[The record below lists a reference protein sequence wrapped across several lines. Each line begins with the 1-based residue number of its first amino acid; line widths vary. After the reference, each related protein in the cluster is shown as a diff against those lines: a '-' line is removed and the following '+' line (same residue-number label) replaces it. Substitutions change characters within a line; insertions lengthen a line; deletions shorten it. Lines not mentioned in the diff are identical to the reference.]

1 MKKKI
6 LSTLFLLLSC
16 IIVGLIYTAYRYYTP
31 PCIKE
36 PYQMMNHGD
45 TLRIAYIGDS
55 WAFFHRDHK
64 CQIQI
69 MLEETLHRPVKVH
82 SYGIGGKTSKEIY
95 ECIYNHT
102 DFRQFFEKRGYK
114 YCFISA
120 GINDTYKKMG
130 TDYYKKSMDG
140 IIQLLL
146 YNHIH
151 PIILEIPDYDI
162 QRAFKNQ
169 IVSRK
174 LLRQLS
180 MFVNNTP
187 INCKQVFRE
196 ALDELV
202 QTKGY
207 HNKISIIRYQS
218 WNNDFKNDL
227 QRLYRGDGMHLND
240 DGYQVL
246 DSVIAKE
253 ILTIYRRKNEPQ
265 KE

>member
-1 MKKKI
+1 MKRKI
-6 LSTLFLLLSC
+6 LFTLFLLLFC
-16 IIVGLIYTAYRYYTP
+16 IIAGLTYTAYRYYTP

-64 CQIQI
+64 CQIPM
-69 MLEETLHRPVKVH
+69 MLEETLHRPIKVH

-130 TDYYKKSMDG
+130 TNYYKKSMDG
-140 IIQLLL
+140 IIQLFL

-162 QRAFKNQ
+162 QRGYDYQQTN
-169 IVSRK
+169 RK
-174 LLRQLS
+174 MIRQFS
-180 MFVNNTP
+180 MFLNNTSLD
-187 INCKQVFRE
+187 CKQQFRD
-196 ALDELV
+196 AFDELV
-202 QTKGY
+202 NTKGY
-207 HNKISIIRYQS
+207 HNVISIVRYKT
-218 WNNDFKNDL
+218 WNNNYQNDL
-227 QRLYRGDGMHLND
+227 QQLYVSDGMHLND
-240 DGYQVL
+240 KGYETL
-246 DSVIAKE
+246 DSVIANE
-253 ILTIYRRKNEPQ
+253 ILTIERSNVPL